1 MDYQQFINCSPP
13 ICSKALDNLG
23 LPIEELLTAQTNTW
37 DLLRRCLPK
46 CLWEATKVPLKSPR
60 QISWKALANSGL
72 HILEFSRLRDENTKR
87 KRGRLAD
94 IWRTLMSAIMEVG
107 YRHQASR
114 WDFQLFSLG
123 FRLPKL
129 FKACSNLLKS
139 PPARGTESLPGL
151 MPTSNMPHTG
161 LWSLV
166 ITPSIQKILQLFHPF
181 ISIRT
186 DYLIVVSWLYNIFQR
201 NYRFI
206 VYSLLIIY
214 YCGMKVYW

>member
-87 KRGRLAD
+87 KRGRMAD
-94 IWRTLMSAIMEVG
+94 IMADIDVG
-107 YRHQASR
+107 HHGGRIYVDIIRHQGGI
-114 WDFQLFSLG
+114 FTFSLCVFASG
-123 FRLPKL
+123 ILSVSNISDLFRLPKL

-181 ISIRT
+181 ISI
-186 DYLIVVSWLYNIFQR
+186 W
-201 NYRFI
+201 
-206 VYSLLIIY
+206 
-214 YCGMKVYW
+214 